1 MVRDAA
7 AEIRREE
14 RVGGEGGWAMSRRF
28 TVLGFS
34 KKGRRFVE
42 LLTILYRITEIT
54 DLRR

>member
-42 LLTILYRITEIT
+42 LLTILYRITEII